1 MRPDVFHEAG
11 KYTEK
16 HRKKRRWYRISASL
30 AAVVVFCTVYLLMM
44 PAVTLERQSDLLEET
59 QREACQTAEEYEAKE
74 AADPEVGENPAPED
88 AQEGEAPT
96 PEATPGGETPDPEGT
111 PEKGEVPT
119 PEGTPEEGET
129 PPPEGTPEKGEAP
142 TPEADPEKGETPPP
156 EGTPEKGETPSPEAD
171 PEGETLTPEQT
182 ENPELSEN
190 GELPASPEMLQEDI
204 TEAEEEEFVLTACT
218 ESGIKVTV
226 TGMSSALPCPA
237 EEITVTAEEKDTE
250 TEEDQLFPDP
260 MEEEQESELIGKY
273 LLDITLK
280 HGEEEIEPTGPVK
293 VTFSGLQVE
302 GCDPKIYHIDPEEQ
316 EVTDMEVDTEE
327 NGDMTITTDHF
338 SLYQIELRVTEA
350 VAETTEKS
358 LSGYIGD
365 NGFQDGG
372 TFVLDGNAWTG
383 NGGTLANLT
392 ITKDTTIDLNG
403 HTLTISNPN
412 QQFEIQSEATLTI
425 RDSDAAS
432 AEEAVTT
439 ESTPSKLYGNAAILA
454 EGKLTYYITRSDPDS
469 DGTGTTEKLEKHE
482 LGLTNTGI
490 IENSTDAGGEQIFLV
505 KGGTLKL
512 ESGVLRNKADNKRL
526 VCVNGGEFKMS
537 GGYIVGG
544 TRDYGGGVYTKGTM
558 TMTGG
563 VIASNKS
570 NKGGGICAEDGTLN
584 LSGGVIAA
592 NESNLGG
599 GIYAGGVKLNL
610 FGGVVVTGNQIDK
623 PYGCGNGGGIFV
635 TNATLN
641 LSDEAYVTNNIL
653 QQCNCPENDVN
664 NTHGGGGITIGDGST
679 MKMSGGYVTG
689 NDAWLAGGGIYAGF
703 YGKGV
708 GFTMSGGTIASNH
721 VQIGEGGGLRIAG
734 GTTGFIKAD
743 NKIYI
748 TNNETDSKDDWGG
761 GGIFVQQDGKLNI
774 TNALITENSAGGFG
788 GGIAVCPTGETLIVH
803 AEGGAVYRNEADGD
817 KDHMSG
823 GGNGKNADRE
833 VALVNKVFMDN
844 GYRDFFCVRKEEG
857 ADKEVSLV
865 TGEMLGGGAA
875 NWEGSCD
882 EQPVKI
888 SKSGYAAAKYLFGLT
903 SHPEEDAINAAKGAA
918 KVIISGNHSNIHGGG
933 IMTNGGLI
941 LGTIEE
947 NIVSET
953 PSLTISGTKVLLKDG
968 AAQSS
973 GRDFQFQLTDEDGK
987 VVGEASSN
995 ADTGVFKISP
1005 DKTYTQEG
1013 TYSYY
1018 LSEVNGGKSGVEYDT
1033 TRYKIEVQITENTT
1047 ELLGVNF
1054 VSYKVDSATVTKEGD
1069 PSSTVEF
1076 IGTSNADGSYSLQ
1089 IKDPAFTNTMTTPLE
1104 LKIVKTDKDKPETLL
1119 PGATFTLKKVGSE
1132 TTTPDATTDDKGI
1145 ATFSGIEKNTT
1156 YYLYET
1162 VPPKGYMT
1170 AGPWIL
1176 EIGDNK
1182 GTFYPAQVK
1191 ANGTLEKTAEMGT
1204 EIQFDNTTGDTIVL
1218 EMKISDQSWGYKL
1231 PDTGGLGTTGYRTGG
1246 LALVVCALVWKYI
1259 LMKRRKEDEISS

>member
-59 QREACQTAEEYEAKE
+59 QREACQTAEEYEAEE

-88 AQEGEAPT
+88 APEGEAPT
-96 PEATPGGETPDPEGT
+96 PEEAP
-111 PEKGEVPT
+111 
-119 PEGTPEEGET
+119 EGET
-129 PPPEGTPEKGEAP
+129 PNPEEAP
-142 TPEADPEKGETPPP
+142 EVGETPNLEEGQKKGESPNPEEAP
-156 EGTPEKGETPSPEAD
+156 EGESPNPERETPNPEEAPEGETPNPEEA
-171 PEGETLTPEQT
+171 PEEETLTPEQT

-190 GELPASPEMLQEDI
+190 AELPASPEMLQEAT

-226 TGMSSALPCPA
+226 TGMSSALPCPT

-293 VTFSGLQVE
+293 VTFSGLPVE

-338 SLYQIELRVTEA
+338 SLYQIELRATEA
-350 VAETTEKS
+350 VAETTPGT

-365 NGFQDGG
+365 NGFQGGG

-403 HTLTISNPN
+403 HTLTISQPS
-412 QQFEIQSEATLTI
+412 QQFEIKEGATLI
-425 RDSDAAS
+425 IQDSATKDSAA
-432 AEEAVTT
+432 ADKIVAT
-439 ESTPSKLYGNAAILA
+439 ESGSSKFYGNAATLDDNNDN
-454 EGKLTYYITRSDPDS
+454 KLTYYITKSKPNDDEP
-469 DGTGTTEKLEKHE
+469 GTTETLEKHE
-482 LGLTNTGI
+482 LDLTKTGI
-490 IENSTDAGGEQIFLV
+490 IENSDQASGDQMFYV
-505 KGGTLKL
+505 NGGTLKL
-512 ESGVLRNKADNKRL
+512 ESGVLRNKANHKRV
-526 VCVNGGEFKMS
+526 VCVNGREFHMS

-544 TRDYGGGVYTKGTM
+544 THDYGGGGVYTSAGTM

-563 VIASNKS
+563 VIAANKS
-570 NKGGGICAEDGTLN
+570 NFGGGIYAGGGTLN
-584 LSGGVIAA
+584 LSGGV
-592 NESNLGG
+592 
-599 GIYAGGVKLNL
+599 
-610 FGGVVVTGNQIDK
+610 VTGNQVDQH
-623 PYGCGNGGGIFV
+623 GNGGGIYV

-641 LSDEAYVTNNIL
+641 LSGNAYVTNNI
-653 QQCNCPENDVN
+653 QTCNCKDDVN
-664 NTHGGGGITIGDGST
+664 NKHGGGGIAIGNGST
-679 MKMSGGYVTG
+679 MAMSGGYVTG
-689 NDAWLAGGGIYAGF
+689 NDAWLSGGGIYAGF
-703 YGKGV
+703 WNEKV
-708 GFTMSGGTIASNH
+708 DFTMSGGTIASNH
-721 VQIGEGGGLRIAG
+721 VTEGEGGGLRIAG
-734 GTTGFIKAD
+734 GTNFRTNGVIKAD
-743 NKIYI
+743 SGKKIYI
-748 TNNETDSKDDWGG
+748 TNNKTETPDDWGG
-761 GGIFVQQDGKLNI
+761 GGIFIQDKGTLNI
-774 TNALITENSAGGFG
+774 TNVLITDNSAGGFG
-788 GGIAVCPTGETLIVH
+788 GGIGVCPTGETLIVH
-803 AEGGAVYRNEADGD
+803 SEGGAVYSNSAEG
-817 KDHMSG
+817 KKMSG
-823 GGNGKNADRE
+823 GGN
-833 VALVNKVFMDN
+833 NKTYDTDLAQASSIFMKE
-844 GYRDFFCVRKEEG
+844 GYKDFFCVRKKEG
-857 ADKEVSLV
+857 ADNVVSLV

-903 SHPEEDAINAAKGAA
+903 SHPEKDAINAAKEAA

-968 AAQSS
+968 VAQSS
-973 GRDFQFQLTDEDGK
+973 GRNFKFQLTDKDGK
-987 VVGEASSN
+987 VVGEAFSN
-995 ADTGVFKISP
+995 TDTGVFTISP
-1005 DKTYTQEG
+1005 DKTYTQDG
-1013 TYSYY
+1013 TYVYH
-1018 LSEVNGGKSGVEYDT
+1018 LSEVQGDRAGVEYDK
-1033 TRYKIEVQITENTT
+1033 TRYEIKIQITKEETT
-1047 ELLGVNF
+1047 LLGVNF
-1054 VSYKVDSATVTKEGD
+1054 VSYKVSSATVMKEGD
-1069 PSSTVEF
+1069 SSSQNLAT
-1076 IGTSNADGSYSLQ
+1076 GKLNADGSFSLQ
-1089 IKDPAFTNTMTTPLE
+1089 FDNDAFTNTMTTPLA
-1104 LKIVKTDKDKPETLL
+1104 LKLVKTDKDNPETLL
-1119 PGATFTLKKVGSE
+1119 PGATFELQKADG
-1132 TTTPDATTDDKGI
+1132 TTTSKTTDNSGE
-1145 ATFSGIEKNTT
+1145 ATFSGIEKNNT

-1162 VPPKGYMT
+1162 EPPTGYRT

-1176 EIGDNK
+1176 EIENDK
-1182 GTFYPAQVK
+1182 GFYYPAK
-1191 ANGTLEKTAEMGT
+1191 KNENGTLVKTENAGT
-1204 EIQFDNTTGDTIVL
+1204 EIQFDNTSGDTIVL

-1246 LALVVCALVWKYI
+1246 LALVVSALAWKYI